1 MSLLAGVG
9 KRWDCCVSRP
19 VSDVPANKTIPA
31 AENYASLRWN
41 PAACFR
47 FWGDLQGLSCEAGE
61 TPATPAKA
69 QRQRVWREKDERQ
82 SERAFPLRGEAK
94 EASPA
99 RTRGKQSARLSAVHV
114 PQPQRGVSDRSP
126 NPLHYNERKAI
137 MSENRKRNQTL
148 SIRLTP
154 AEKDA
159 IVKQAAKARM
169 SLTDYILTSALVTEI
184 HVAEDTRPLITELKR
199 IGNNL
204 NQISTKINVG
214 AFQSYNFQEVIDQ
227 QKLIYE
233 ELYRIGRGG
242 VTWQP

>member
-1 MSLLAGVG
+1 
-9 KRWDCCVSRP
+9 
-19 VSDVPANKTIPA
+19 
-31 AENYASLRWN
+31 
-41 PAACFR
+41 
-47 FWGDLQGLSCEAGE
+47 
-61 TPATPAKA
+61 
-69 QRQRVWREKDERQ
+69 
-82 SERAFPLRGEAK
+82 
-94 EASPA
+94 
-99 RTRGKQSARLSAVHV
+99 
-114 PQPQRGVSDRSP
+114 
-126 NPLHYNERKAI
+126 

-159 IVKQAAKARM
+159 IVQQAAKARM

-214 AFQSYNFQEVIDQ
+214 VFQSYNFQEVIDQ